1 MLKVRK
7 KKNVLF
13 RIALLCMI
21 IGLVVFASPGYAQGR
36 YKGEWVLPKHYPQG
50 FDGWGRIDRI
60 SDGEVVIDDTMYP
73 LSPAVT
79 YNIPEASNINSSF
92 LRAGD
97 MVGYLMDQK
106 GFIISLWR
114 IP

>member
-1 MLKVRK
+1 MLKRIQ
-7 KKNVLF
+7 KNNELSGIV
-13 RIALLCMI
+13 LLCMI
-21 IGLVVFASPGYAQGR
+21 IVLVVFASPGYAQGR

-50 FDGWGRIDRI
+50 FDGWGRLDRI
-60 SDGEVVIDDTMYP
+60 SDGEVVIDDTLYP

-79 YNIPEASNINSSF
+79 YNIPETSNINSSF

-97 MVGYLMDQK
+97 TVGYLMDQK